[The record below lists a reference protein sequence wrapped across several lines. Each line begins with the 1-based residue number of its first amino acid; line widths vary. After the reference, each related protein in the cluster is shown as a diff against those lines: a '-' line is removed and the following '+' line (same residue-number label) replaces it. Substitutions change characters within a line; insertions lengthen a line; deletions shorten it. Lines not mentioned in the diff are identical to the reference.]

1 MTNLTLPLCVTAD
14 EFAEF
19 TSALER
25 ALDCPFIAEDE
36 ETCNAL
42 ERLLGSLQGAADA
55 VAWYQLTTTVP
66 FLFIVMRK
74 IERLMNDAITIGR
87 DFKSGNTQV
96 VTIGDVSFV
105 YLHGN
110 HIASVGNNFVQLFDG
125 GHQSVTTKSR
135 LNAIL
140 KEHGL
145 PGEKVFQKG
154 FQWFVWQIGGSIP
167 FFDGMRLA

>member
-1 MTNLTLPLCVTAD
+1 
-14 EFAEF
+14 
-19 TSALER
+19 
-25 ALDCPFIAEDE
+25 
-36 ETCNAL
+36 
-42 ERLLGSLQGAADA
+42 
-55 VAWYQLTTTVP
+55 
-66 FLFIVMRK
+66 MRK

-125 GHQSVTTKSR
+125 GRQSVTTKSR

-140 KEHGL
+140 KEHGC
-145 PGEKVFQKG
+145 PGEKIFQKG

-167 FFDGMRLA
+167 FFDGMRLAWLNICNTRRG

>member
-1 MTNLTLPLCVTAD
+1 MINLQITPA
-14 EFAEF
+14 EFAQF
-19 TSALER
+19 AAALER
-25 ALDCPFIAEDE
+25 AIDCPFIAEDDA
-36 ETCNAL
+36 TCDDLN
-42 ERLLGSLQGAADA
+42 RLLGALEGAALA
-55 VAWYQLTTTVP
+55 AAWYQLTTTVP
-66 FLFIVMRK
+66 FLFTVMRK
-74 IERLMNDAITIGR
+74 IERLMNAAITNGS

-96 VTIGDVSFV
+96 VSIGDVSFV

-110 HIASVGNNFVQLFDG
+110 HIASVGNNFIQLFDG
-125 GHQSVTTKSR
+125 GWQSVTTKSR

-140 KEHGL
+140 AEHGL